1 VNPLSVS
8 REIEKAY
15 RRYLHSTFTPRSPAL
30 RDAFHWALEQE
41 FRLTRGPL
49 LQASPPFERG
59 CSLRQL
65 VDEGV
70 LHEGFLRLT
79 DDIFPIDRAL
89 YAHQEIAIRKAVGA
103 RRNLVV
109 ATGTGSGKTECF
121 LLPTLDSLLREA
133 DEGRLNDPGVRALFL
148 YPMNALANDQLRRLR
163 RLLAPFP
170 EISFGRYV
178 GETVET
184 PKNAEADFRERYP
197 REPRVRNELLS
208 REAMQAG
215 PPHILITNFAMLEY
229 LLLRPRD
236 SSLFDGPTGSHWR
249 AVALDEAHVYDGADG
264 AEIAMLFRRLRDRVV
279 GSEPGRLQCYA
290 TSATLGRGIDDYP
303 ELLEFARALFD
314 EPFEWRPSDP
324 ALQDIVSASRRARSG
339 AAACYTLPP
348 SIYGKLNT
356 ARSSDERVTRVRAVL
371 AADAPEA
378 LPGGQTAASAEA
390 VLASVL
396 ERDSRVLAVQAR
408 LEKGAAELG
417 DIAELAFGSKSSTDD
432 LIELVDA
439 AVNAR
444 HHSDETSLL
453 PARYH
458 FFLRSLEGAFVCL
471 RTDHP
476 SGEPRLLLAPHDACP
491 SCARE
496 GRPSA
501 MFELGTCRRCGAEY
515 VVGLQRG
522 SQVVQAPPFARLTYL
537 LLGDAVAV
545 EDEDELDPGPD
556 GDEAEARRFLCP
568 GCGLVG
574 DAADFSCSCDPVGR
588 PPTRSQVTLVK
599 PAKGS
604 NVVRRCGACA
614 GRTGGEIITRF
625 TPGADAPVS
634 VVATGIYQQLPPSAD
649 LSMADEVGEGRKLLV
664 FADSRQ
670 DAAFFAPY
678 LERTYGRLVQRA
690 LILGGL
696 SGGPAD
702 SVLRAEDLVYPM
714 LREAERRLV
723 VDPEGSRAANQALV
737 RTWLLQEIVAS
748 DRRQSL
754 EGTGL
759 IEIAVAFP
767 RRFEAPRPL
776 LDLGFSPAESEDLIR
791 LLLDTVRASAA
802 VTVPE
807 GVDIRDDA
815 FAPRNREYG
824 LRGEG
829 SQSDVISWLP
839 GRGSNRRLDLL
850 RKVFATKAISA
861 DPAKLLREIWDYL
874 SNPNGIWA
882 ATLVGYS
889 DKRHG
894 ALWRL
899 SHERLEFIRLTET
912 HRPLRCQRCRQIWWR
927 SVADVCPAYAC
938 EGVLERLTADGEIRE
953 NHYAHLY
960 ETLDPVG
967 IAVQEHTAQWT
978 PSAGS
983 RIQDEF
989 MRGRVNVLSC
999 STTFELGVDV
1009 GEVEAVLLRNMPP
1022 SPANYVQRAGR
1033 AGRRTTSA
1041 ALVVTFAQRRNH
1053 DLAFFA
1059 HPLRMVEGVI
1069 RPPRIVVDN
1078 PTIVRRHVHSVAFAA
1093 FEREVEEHRDVGA
1106 FFQPPEGNEDAADSR
1121 FMDWLRAHPAS
1132 LGEAVRRVVPRA
1144 TATSVGVES
1153 WDWVEALVE
1162 ESEEDPTRG
1171 WLRRAGDEVRSEID
1185 EIRARIDEAVQQ
1197 DRFGAAE
1204 GLKRQRTTLL
1214 RTSLLSFLARRNV
1227 LPKYGFPVDVVPLDL
1242 ARTGDADAARLQLD
1256 RDLKMAI
1263 ADYAPGAEVV
1273 AAKALWR
1280 STGLRVQSG
1289 RDWPKRAFGVCR
1301 DCGAVRQA
1309 TGDLDAECRVCG
1321 STGLDQFLSGNFV
1334 IPVFGF
1340 VGERSASKPGDS
1352 RPGRAWSTESYFSE
1366 YQDFEPPFEL
1376 VPELSRHGHL
1386 THRRVSRQG
1395 RITVVNRGPG
1405 GRGYQ
1410 LCHTCGYAQAAPNP
1424 GATSGRRSG
1433 TDHRDIRRAA
1443 GRTCSS
1449 WLQSAYLG
1457 HEYLTDVV
1465 EIRTTVPMSDQD
1477 ARSGLYALL
1486 EGAAAL
1492 SIKRDE
1498 LDGTLH
1504 RYAVGDPRAFVVF
1517 DTVPGGAGHAQRVG
1531 QRLPEV
1537 VNAGLERVL
1546 DCECGVDTS
1555 CYSCLRSY
1563 ANQPWHESLVRG
1575 AAVRILSA
1583 LAGR

>member
-1 VNPLSVS
+1 MNPLLASKD
-8 REIEKAY
+8 IEDAY
-15 RRYLHSTFTPRSPAL
+15 RRYLHSTFSPRTTSI
-30 RDAFHWALEQE
+30 REAFDWALKNE

-49 LQASPPFERG
+49 LQASAPFEPG
-59 CSLRQL
+59 CSVRQL
-65 VDEGV
+65 VEEGV
-70 LHEGFLRLT
+70 LHDGFLRLT
-79 DDIFPIDRAL
+79 DEIFPIDRRL
-89 YAHQEIAIRKAVGA
+89 YAHQEVAIRKAVGG
-103 RRNLVV
+103 RRNLIV

-121 LLPTLDSLLREA
+121 LLPTVDALLREA
-133 DEGRLNDPGVRALFL
+133 DEGRLASPGVRALFL

-170 EISFGRYV
+170 EIRFGRYV
-178 GETVET
+178 GETVDT
-184 PKNAEADFRERYP
+184 SKKAEDDFRERYP

-208 REAMQAG
+208 REEMQAS

-236 SSLFDGPTGSHWR
+236 SALFDGPTGRHWR
-249 AVALDEAHVYDGADG
+249 AIALDEAHVYDGADG
-264 AEIAMLFRRLRDRVV
+264 AEIAMLIRRLRDRVV
-279 GSEPGRLQCYA
+279 GSEQGRLQCFA
-290 TSATLGRGIDDYP
+290 TSATLGRGVEDFPD
-303 ELLEFARALFD
+303 LVDFARALFD
-314 EPFEWRPSDP
+314 EPFEWVPGESTQ
-324 ALQDIVSASRRARSG
+324 QDIVSAARQAISG
-339 AAACYTLPP
+339 ATAAYSLPP
-348 SIYGKLNT
+348 NIYRKLNV
-356 ARSSDERVTRVRAVL
+356 ARKSDDPVAGLRRVFATE
-371 AADAPEA
+371 APEA
-378 LPGGQTAASAEA
+378 ISGSVTLDSAGA
-390 VLASVL
+390 LLAGAL

-408 LEKGAAELG
+408 LEEGAAELD
-417 DIAELAFGSKSSTDD
+417 DIARLAFGNESSKDD
-432 LIELVDA
+432 LVELVDA

-444 HHSDETSLL
+444 HHADDASLL

-458 FFLRSLEGAFVCL
+458 FFLRSLEGAYVCL

-476 SGEPRLLLAPHDACP
+476 EAEPPLRLAPHDACP

-496 GRPSA
+496 GRQSA

-515 VVGLQRG
+515 VVGLQRAD
-522 SQVVQAPPFARLTYL
+522 QLVQAPPFASLTYL
-537 LLGDAVAV
+537 LLGDPVSV
-545 EDEDELDPGPD
+545 EDEDESDPEP
-556 GDEAEARRFLCP
+556 EAVEAQAQRFLCP
-568 GCGLVG
+568 GCGRIG
-574 DAADFSCSCDPVGR
+574 DAAGFPCECETAGR
-588 PPTRSQVTLVK
+588 PHARIQVTLVK

-604 NVVRRCGACA
+604 SVVRRCAACA

-634 VVATGIYQQLPPSAD
+634 VIATGVYQQLPPSAD
-649 LSMADEVGEGRKLLV
+649 PSMADEVGEGRKLLV

-690 LILGGL
+690 LILGRVL
-696 SGGPAD
+696 NSPAENF
-702 SVLRAEDLVYPM
+702 LRTEDLVQPM
-714 LREAERRLV
+714 LREAEKRLV
-723 VDPEGSRAANQALV
+723 IDPDASRAANQALV
-737 RTWLLQEIVAS
+737 RTWLLQEIIAS

-759 IEIAVAFP
+759 VEISVAFP

-776 LDLGFSPAESEDLIR
+776 LDLGFSSAEAEDLIR

-850 RKVFATKAISA
+850 RKVFAAKSISA
-861 DPAKLLREIWDYL
+861 DPAKLLREIWDYI

-882 ATLVGYS
+882 GTVVAYS
-889 DKRHG
+889 DKRQG

-899 SHERLEFIRLTET
+899 SHERLEFIPLTGA
-912 HRPLRCQRCRQIWWR
+912 HRPFRCQRCRQVWWR

-938 EGVLERLTADGEIRE
+938 EGSLERLTEEGEIRQ
-953 NHYAHLY
+953 NHYAYLY
-960 ETLDPVG
+960 QTLDPVG

-1033 AGRRTTSA
+1033 AGRRTSSA
-1041 ALVVTFAQRRNH
+1041 ALVVTYAQRRNH

-1059 HPLRMVEGVI
+1059 HPLRMVEGI
-1069 RPPRIVVDN
+1069 ISPPRILVDN

-1106 FFQPPEGNEDAADSR
+1106 FFQGQDGKDAADLR
-1121 FMDWLRAHPAS
+1121 FVQWLRTHPHE
-1132 LGEAVRRVVPRA
+1132 LGEAVRRIVPPA
-1144 TATSVGVES
+1144 TAGAVGIEN
-1153 WDWVEALVE
+1153 WDWVEALVQ
-1162 ESEEDPTRG
+1162 ESEDDPTRG

-1185 EIRARIDEAVQQ
+1185 EVGERIQDAVRVDQ
-1197 DRFGAAE
+1197 FGAAE

-1214 RTSLLSFLARRNV
+1214 RTALLSFLARRNV
-1227 LPKYGFPVDVVPLDL
+1227 LPKYGFPVDVIPLDL
-1242 ARTGDADAARLQLD
+1242 PRTGDADAPNLQLD
-1256 RDLKMAI
+1256 RDLKVAI
-1263 ADYAPGAEVV
+1263 AEYAPGAQIV
-1273 AAKALWR
+1273 AAKTLWR
-1280 STGLRVQSG
+1280 SAGLKVQSG
-1289 RDWPKRAFGVCR
+1289 RDWPSRAFGVCR
-1301 DCGAVRQA
+1301 QCGGVRQA
-1309 TGDLDAECRVCG
+1309 LGDLAAECQVCG
-1321 STGLDQFLSGNFV
+1321 STELDPFRSGKFV

-1340 VGERSASKPGDS
+1340 VGERSPSKPGDS
-1352 RPGRAWSTESYFSE
+1352 RPGRGWSTESYFSE
-1366 YQDFEPPFEL
+1366 YQEVAPSLEL

-1410 LCHTCGYAQAAPNP
+1410 LCHGCGFGQAAPNP
-1424 GATSGRRSG
+1424 GATSGRKSG
-1433 TDHRDIRRAA
+1433 KGHRDIRRA
-1443 GRTCSS
+1443 GSRECST

-1465 EIRTTVPMSDQD
+1465 EVRTTLPMSQED
-1477 ARSGLYALL
+1477 ARSALYALL

-1498 LDGTLH
+1498 LDGTLY
-1504 RYAVGDPRAFVVF
+1504 RYSLGDPSAFVIF

-1531 QRLPEV
+1531 QQLAEV
-1537 VNAGLERVL
+1537 VRAGLQRVL
-1546 DCECGVDTS
+1546 DCDCGEDTS

-1575 AAVRILSA
+1575 AAVRVLSA
-1583 LAGR
+1583 VADG